1 MFAAVMRVRNAA
13 TMAIHNFF
21 QKEGFINVHTPII
34 SANDCEGAGE
44 LFLVSTRQKVEAVS
58 GQAAPPPGKK
68 EWNHF
73 FNVPEAYLTVSGQ
86 LDAEIFACAMG
97 RVYTFGP
104 TFRAEKSNTPRHLA
118 EFWMV
123 EPEVAFLDLEGDMA
137 LAERFIKSV
146 VGDVLAQCS
155 EDILFFEKW
164 VDPQVLSRI
173 KATLSE
179 SFASVEYT
187 DAVEI
192 LKKGGHVRC
201 YHTHTLSLSL
211 LHTNLM
217 SWLCVFVAF
226 SRAWNGAR
234 ILKGL
239 MRGSSARSIS
249 RSQFSFSTGPR
260 RSSHST

>member
-1 MFAAVMRVRNAA
+1 MRVRNAA

-44 LFLVSTRQKVEAVS
+44 LFMVSTRQKVEAVP
-58 GQAAPPPGKK
+58 GQTAVTAQQKD
-68 EWNHF
+68 WNHF

-123 EPEVAFLDLEGDMA
+123 EPEVAFLDLEGDMQ

-146 VGDVLAQCS
+146 VGEVSAACND
-155 EDILFFEKW
+155 DISFFEKW
-164 VDPQVLSRI
+164 VDPTVRARI
-173 KATLSE
+173 NATLNE
-179 SFASVEYT
+179 SFARVDYT

-192 LKKGGHVRC
+192 LKKAGQVRIQ
-201 YHTHTLSLSL
+201 
-211 LHTNLM
+211 
-217 SWLCVFVAF
+217 
-226 SRAWNGAR
+226 
-234 ILKGL
+234 ILIL
-239 MRGSSARSIS
+239 
-249 RSQFSFSTGPR
+249 PC
-260 RSSHST
+260 